1 MQITTILMIIH
12 ATTDELTIQLKV
24 DSNITL
30 LKNNKRT
37 LTLYHQLFAFI
48 NNKKSFKC
56 VEGKI

>member
-1 MQITTILMIIH
+1 MIIH
-12 ATTDELTIQLKV
+12 AKTDELTIQLKV
-24 DSNITL
+24 DSNVTL

-56 VEGKI
+56 VEGNI